1 MPGPYSSRFHGVVL
15 CSPIGGPAPAK
26 LLCKWPTKVGMV
38 HSDRGG
44 SSIIG
49 YSCTSLTARA
59 CGRPVQPGLALLT

>member
-26 LLCKWPTKVGMV
+26 LLCEWPTKVGMV

-44 SSIIG
+44 GSIV
-49 YSCTSLTARA
+49 YNENQVKLRY
-59 CGRPVQPGLALLT
+59 LLTVRMT